1 MATAGELIR
10 LTADALQVP
19 EATVTS
25 YHRMLREAGLLT
37 KGGRGR
43 NAPQMSEI
51 DVARL
56 LLAML
61 GADSLA
67 EAAPATE
74 LVSELSSQSP
84 VDFRDET
91 SILTLDGEEG
101 PIEID
106 PATVH
111 YDPEDEPI
119 ELEEAVARLLSQVR
133 DLSEGRKPATDRLP
147 FIGFLTSWN
156 VGLSVTPT
164 SLTAVIEG
172 DGSRLDFDSPSKK
185 GSIIYP
191 DEWMNLPVRE
201 RLIARAEISG
211 IEIRRSVG
219 WAALRKLAE
228 ALPKASA
235 AIEHGVRQGGK
246 S

>member
-43 NAPQMSEI
+43 NAPQMSAT

-61 GADSLA
+61 GSDALA
-67 EAAPATE
+67 ETVEATT
-74 LVSELSSQSP
+74 LVSELCSPTP
-84 VDFRDET
+84 VDFSGED
-91 SILTLDGEEG
+91 SPLVLDGEDG

-106 PATVH
+106 PSAYR

-119 ELEEAVARLLSQVR
+119 ELEDAVGRLLSQVQE
-133 DLSEGRKPATDRLP
+133 LSEGHRPTNGRLP
-147 FIGFLTSWN
+147 FIGFLASPT
-156 VGLSVTPT
+156 VVLSVTPT
-164 SLTAVIEG
+164 SLTATIEA
-172 DGSRLDFDSPSKK
+172 DGVRLEFESPSTK
-185 GSIIYP
+185 GDIIYP
-191 DEWMNLPVRE
+191 NEWMNLPVRE
-201 RLIARAEISG
+201 RLLARAEISG

-219 WAALRKLAE
+219 WSALRKLAQ
-228 ALPKASA
+228 ALPMP
-235 AIEHGVRQGGK
+235 EN
-246 S
+246 